1 MQQDKK
7 KQKFQEIIAQSNV
20 MQEVFRTINKIADY
34 KTTILITGES
44 GTGKELVA
52 RAIHER
58 SSRSGKRLI
67 DINCGGIPENLLES
81 ELFGHA
87 RGAFTDAHRERKGL
101 FEHADGS
108 SMFLD
113 ELGELPLPLQ
123 VKLLRVLQEGEIRP
137 LGDRAPV
144 KVDVRIIAA
153 TARNLAD
160 MVNRGLFRE
169 DLYYRINVLDID
181 LPPLRERSED
191 IPLLIDHFIEKY
203 NGLIGLNIK
212 GVSDDCLRA
221 LCSYSWPGNV
231 RELENIVERSMV
243 LSEKETIEI
252 ESLPPVLLK
261 SSEKAQSKRDGNSV
275 MSDKENL
282 SIKVN
287 SKNLERYLIGK
298 ALEKTRG
305 NKTQAADILQISLPA
320 LLYKM
325 KEYNFSS

>member
-1 MQQDKK
+1 MQPDRK
-7 KQKFQEIIAQSNV
+7 KQEFQEIIAQSKL
-20 MQEVFRTINKIADY
+20 MQEVFGTINKIADY

-58 SSRSGKRLI
+58 SSRSRKKLV

-108 SMFLD
+108 TLFLD
-113 ELGELPLPLQ
+113 ELGELPLALQ
-123 VKLLRVLQEGEIRP
+123 VKLLRVLQEGEVRP
-137 LGDRAPV
+137 LGDRESV

-160 MVNRGLFRE
+160 MVNRGVFRE
-169 DLYYRINVLDID
+169 DLYYRINVLNIE
-181 LPPLRERSED
+181 LPSLRERPDD
-191 IPLLIDHFIEKY
+191 IPLLVDHFIEKY
-203 NGLIGLNIK
+203 NRLIGLNIK
-212 GVSDDCLRA
+212 GVSEDCLRT
-221 LCSYSWPGNV
+221 LCAYSWPGNV
-231 RELENIVERSMV
+231 RELENIVERSIV
-243 LSEKETIEI
+243 LSEEDIINADT
-252 ESLPPVLLK
+252 LPPHLLLQT
-261 SSEKAQSKRDGNSV
+261 EKTQSGRDRTPV
-275 MSDKENL
+275 MPDQENL
-282 SIKVN
+282 SIKIN
-287 SKNLERYLIGK
+287 SKNLERYLINK
-298 ALEKTRG
+298 ALERTGG

>member
-1 MQQDKK
+1 MRKQD
-7 KQKFQEIIAQSNV
+7 FQEIIAQSKV
-20 MQEVFRTINKIADY
+20 MQEVFQTINKIADY

-58 SSRSGKRLI
+58 SSRSGKKLV

-101 FEHADGS
+101 FENADGS
-108 SMFLD
+108 TLFLD

-123 VKLLRVLQEGEIRP
+123 VKLLRVLQEGEVRP
-137 LGDRAPV
+137 LGDREPV

-160 MVNRGLFRE
+160 MVNRGVFRE
-169 DLYYRINVLDID
+169 DLFYRINVLNIE

-191 IPLLIDHFIEKY
+191 IPLLIDHFIAKY
-203 NGLIGLNIK
+203 NRLIGLNIK
-212 GVSDDCLRA
+212 GVSEECRQA
-221 LCSYSWPGNV
+221 LCTYLWPGNV
-231 RELENIVERSMV
+231 RELENVMERAMV
-243 LSEKETIEI
+243 LSDEDTIGVET
-252 ESLPPVLLK
+252 LPPELLR
-261 SSEKAQSKRDGNSV
+261 SEREVAGRERGSMIPDQ
-275 MSDKENL
+275 ENL
-282 SIKVN
+282 SIKIN

-298 ALEKTRG
+298 ALERTGG
-305 NKTQAADILQISLPA
+305 NKTQAAEILQISLPA

-325 KEYNFSS
+325 KEYNITS